1 MKTNVWLTL
10 TALLA
15 TNALAQQVTN
25 PPPAA
30 LAPAPTKSPAAP
42 APAAAPVV
50 APKTSA
56 PAVAPT
62 STPAAVPKA
71 TAKPAKKHTAKAAKP
86 AAEVP
91 KPAVDEKPVF
101 LSPGPAAITGNNVN
115 VRGKATLFSEVVTR
129 LNSGDS
135 VKVIEQVIRDKPKAG
150 EPTQWAKIGIPSNV
164 HVWVH
169 ASYIDA
175 TNKVVL
181 PKRLNVRTGPGENYS
196 VVGLLEQG
204 APVKEI
210 STKDN
215 WIEIEAPADAYAF
228 VAAMYL
234 KQEGVAPAVPPI
246 VSIAP
251 PVVEPAPTPA
261 VVPEAPAVAS
271 TTTEAP
277 AAAPAP
283 AITPAAAPAT
293 APATEPVPP
302 PAEEPPPRRVIQHEG
317 VVKGTWSIQAPTKF
331 ALVDPDSGKTVN
343 YLYTSSTNLDLR
355 RYKGLR
361 IIVTGEEGLDERWK
375 NTPVI
380 SIQRIQVVQ

>member
-1 MKTNVWLTL
+1 MKMNVWLILGAML
-10 TALLA
+10 T
-15 TNALAQQVTN
+15 TGALAQQVTN

-30 LAPAPTKSPAAP
+30 PAPAPAPAVAAP
-42 APAAAPVV
+42 APAT
-50 APKTSA
+50 APKA
-56 PAVAPT
+56 NVK
-62 STPAAVPKA
+62 PK
-71 TAKPAKKHTAKAAKP
+71 KKHAAKAAKP
-86 AAEVP
+86 A
-91 KPAVDEKPVF
+91 PAAPQPALEEKPVS
-101 LSPGPAAITGNNVN
+101 LSPGPAKIIGNNVN
-115 VRGKATLFSEVVTR
+115 IRGKATIFSEVVKR

-135 VKVIEQVIRDKPKAG
+135 VTVIEQVIREKPKAG
-150 EPTQWAKIGIPSNV
+150 EPTQWAKIGIPPDV

-196 VVGLLEQG
+196 VVGVLEKS
-204 APVKEI
+204 APVKEL
-210 STKDN
+210 STKGN
-215 WIEIEAPADAYAF
+215 WIEIESPADAYAF
-228 VAAMYL
+228 VAASYL
-234 KQEGVAPAVPPI
+234 KQEGTAAAVPPV

-251 PVVEPAPTPA
+251 PVTEPAPTPA
-261 VVPEAPAVAS
+261 VVPEPAPVAS

-277 AAAPAP
+277 TPAPAP
-283 AITPAAAPAT
+283 AATPTPAPAATTTTPAATPAPAP
-293 APATEPVPP
+293 APEPAP
-302 PAEEPPPRRVIQHEG
+302 PAEEPPPLRIVQHEG

-331 ALVDPDSGKTVN
+331 ALVDLTSGKTVN

-380 SIQRIQVVQ
+380 TIQRIQVVQ